1 MAGTLLLR
9 RCYQLSTK
17 YRALSIEKPISL
29 SRRISRVD
37 SQEGVPEMHWE
48 VVAGTVG
55 GGGSDSFF
63 STPG

>member
-1 MAGTLLLR
+1 MRSCCQLL
-9 RCYQLSTK
+9 TK
-17 YRALSIEKPISL
+17 YRPLSIEKPISL
-29 SRRISRVD
+29 STKISRVD

-55 GGGSDSFF
+55 AGGSDSFF